1 MGFCQSPT
9 DCPRRQRGRSGQRR
23 KRRQRRQRRQRRFSL
38 GGSIKSTVI
47 IPNLPYLVKQNDEVG

>member
-9 DCPRRQRGRSGQRR
+9 DCPRRQRG
-23 KRRQRRQRRQRRFSL
+23 QRRQRRQRRFSL